1 MILHF
6 RGVGPSLHPSVL
18 IAPGAMVIGG
28 VTIGENSSVWPG
40 CVLRADINM
49 IAIGE
54 RTNIQD
60 GTIIHVAHDRPTL
73 IGNDVTVGHR
83 AVLHACTIRDRCL
96 IGMGSIILDG
106 AEIPPDTMVGAGSL
120 VSPGKTFPSGMLIL
134 GSPARIIRPLKE
146 SEREYLIRSAQ
157 GYADLARE
165 YRTSLSA
172 PSL

>member
-1 MILHF
+1 MILPF
-6 RGVGPSLHPSVL
+6 RGDGPALHASVL
-18 IAPGAMVIGG
+18 LTPGATVIGG
-28 VTIGENSSVWPG
+28 VAIGENSSVWPG
-40 CVLRADINM
+40 CVLRADINI

-83 AVLHACTIRDRCL
+83 AVLHACTIHDRCL

-106 AEIPPDTMVGAGSL
+106 AEIPSDTMVGAGSL